1 MAAVASPMTPRQ
13 FDDQNIQWR
22 ELEGFKHLMVSIFF
36 IDEARNRVDLLIK
49 FDPNEKVLLHR
60 HLADTNTFVVEGDHV
75 IYEPDGSVRE
85 ARPVGQYTFGTGR
98 DAHDEG
104 GGPNGCVLYYSV
116 RGESDALFEMLDA
129 DLNVTATLHTADFK
143 AVWDAQQQGLMPCRR
158 AVTPDASDGL

>member
-22 ELEGFKHLMVSIFF
+22 ELEGFSHMMVSIFF

-85 ARPVGQYTFGTGR
+85 SRPVGQYTFGTGR

-143 AVWDAQQQGLMPCRR
+143 AVWDAQQQ
-158 AVTPDASDGL
+158 AA

>member
-1 MAAVASPMTPRQ
+1 MTTAASLMPAPQ

-22 ELEGFKHLMVSIFF
+22 ELEGFKHMMVSIFF
-36 IDEARNRVDLLIK
+36 VDEDRNRVDFLIK

-60 HLADTNTFVVEGDHV
+60 HLVDTNTFVVEGDHV

-85 ARPVGQYTFGTGR
+85 VRPVGQYTFGTGR

-116 RGESDALFEMLDA
+116 HGESAALFDMVDA
-129 DLNVTATLHTADFK
+129 HMNVTATLHTADFK
-143 AVWDAQQQGLMPCRR
+143 AVMEAQQQ
-158 AVTPDASDGL
+158 A

>member
-22 ELEGFKHLMVSIFF
+22 ELEGFSHMMVSIFF

-143 AVWDAQQQGLMPCRR
+143 AVSDAQQQ
-158 AVTPDASDGL
+158 A

>member
-22 ELEGFKHLMVSIFF
+22 ELEGFSHMMVSIFF

-85 ARPVGQYTFGTGR
+85 VRPVGQYTFGTGR
-98 DAHDEG
+98 DCHDEG

-116 RGESDALFEMLDA
+116 RGESNALFEMLDA

-143 AVWDAQQQGLMPCRR
+143 AVWDAQQQS
-158 AVTPDASDGL
+158 A

>member
-22 ELEGFKHLMVSIFF
+22 ELEGFSHMMVSIFF

-85 ARPVGQYTFGTGR
+85 ARPSGQYTFGTGR

-143 AVWDAQQQGLMPCRR
+143 AVWDAQQQ
-158 AVTPDASDGL
+158 AA

>member
-22 ELEGFKHLMVSIFF
+22 ELKGFSHMMVSIFF

-143 AVWDAQQQGLMPCRR
+143 AVWDAQQQ
-158 AVTPDASDGL
+158 AA

>member
-85 ARPVGQYTFGTGR
+85 TRPVGQYTFGTGR

-116 RGESDALFEMLDA
+116 RGESEALFDMLDA

-143 AVWDAQQQGLMPCRR
+143 AVWDAQQQV
-158 AVTPDASDGL
+158 A

>member
-1 MAAVASPMTPRQ
+1 MTTAASPMTPRQ
-13 FDDQNIQWR
+13 FDDQNIQWG
-22 ELEGFKHLMVSIFF
+22 ELEGFKHMMVSIFF

-85 ARPVGQYTFGTGR
+85 VRPVGQYTFGTGR

-116 RGESDALFEMLDA
+116 RGESDALFDMLDA

-143 AVWDAQQQGLMPCRR
+143 AVLDTQQQ
-158 AVTPDASDGL
+158 AA